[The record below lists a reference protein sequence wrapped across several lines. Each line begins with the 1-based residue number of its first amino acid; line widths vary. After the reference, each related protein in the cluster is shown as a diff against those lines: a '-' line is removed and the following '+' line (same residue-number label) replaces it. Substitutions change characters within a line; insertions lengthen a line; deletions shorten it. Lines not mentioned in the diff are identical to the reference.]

1 MTHRLF
7 TLLHHLTRIFR
18 PPAPNLTTQN
28 EDEAEDHTSVVLPI
42 EQLLLYSDPT
52 YESVD
57 EREWRIEQQ
66 IKSKLLSQLES
77 QLGEERTSL

>member
-7 TLLHHLTRIFR
+7 TLLHRLTRIFR
-18 PPAPNLTTQN
+18 PPAPNLTTPP
-28 EDEAEDHTSVVLPI
+28 EAEDHTSVVLPI
-42 EQLLLYSDPT
+42 EQLLLYQDPT

-66 IKSKLLSQLES
+66 IKSKLLSQLGS
-77 QLGEERTSL
+77 QLGEERTTL